1 MKMLESERALLEREQ
16 DEKRE
21 SSSNE
26 DEYEKR
32 KRLAEEEYLENKHSG
47 FEQINWDKVLLSP
60 FYEKK
65 ILNE

>member
-1 MKMLESERALLEREQ
+1 MLESEKASLEREQ

-21 SSSNE
+21 SAANE
-26 DEYEKR
+26 DDYERR
-32 KRLAEEEYLENKHSG
+32 KKLAEEEYLEKKQSG

-65 ILNE
+65 IINE